1 MYHQSPPTYTSPQ
14 AKIISDEFKALSEAE
29 RTKWDK
35 IAAEDKERYQR
46 EMELKYEFL
55 LEACATARTPLVKY
69 IASALAMVR
78 KRVVAKDLDAMS
90 FLACK
95 YLFGDGVKKDA
106 RRAFELWTEAA
117 NLGSADAHSSLGNQ
131 YRSGDGVE
139 QDDFKAVQ
147 HWEKAAC
154 WGHVQARHNLGG
166 YEDMLFAGLATKQ
179 EYADALRGYQDAV
192 EEMKSPERDV
202 AKKFMALAKRDERG
216 GMY

>member
-1 MYHQSPPTYTSPQ
+1 
-14 AKIISDEFKALSEAE
+14 
-29 RTKWDK
+29 
-35 IAAEDKERYQR
+35 
-46 EMELKYEFL
+46 
-55 LEACATARTPLVKY
+55 
-69 IASALAMVR
+69 
-78 KRVVAKDLDAMS
+78 MS

-154 WGHVQARHNLGG
+154 RGHVLARNNLGV
-166 YEDMLFAGLATKQ
+166 YEFNMGSTSERSGTTQLQPKL
-179 EYADALRGYQDAV
+179 
-192 EEMKSPERDV
+192 EMRS
-202 AKKFMALAKRDERG
+202 L
-216 GMY
+216 

>member
-1 MYHQSPPTYTSPQ
+1 MHAAHPPAHARAFERHGLLQQACVQWLRDSGPTSRHTRLRILSDAPGEVHSVSACDG
-14 AKIISDEFKALSEAE
+14 AK
-29 RTKWDK
+29 
-35 IAAEDKERYQR
+35 
-46 EMELKYEFL
+46 
-55 LEACATARTPLVKY
+55 ACRGQ
-69 IASALAMVR
+69 
-78 KRVVAKDLDAMS
+78 DLDAMS

-154 WGHVQARHNLGG
+154 RGHVLARNNLGV
-166 YEDMLFAGLATKQ
+166 YEFNMGSTSERSGTTQLQPKL
-179 EYADALRGYQDAV
+179 
-192 EEMKSPERDV
+192 EMRS
-202 AKKFMALAKRDERG
+202 L
-216 GMY
+216 